1 MIPAMAD
8 YAPRW
13 RLPAPYLQLL
23 AALTV
28 QLMILALAPPPWVQQ
43 GSNLLL
49 TAWMAAATV
58 TITWRRYD
66 LWVVLALGLTPALMA
81 LAIPPEAH
89 TTAVMVVE
97 EIFWIA
103 FPTYLIIRIFAPL
116 YSSREVGAHE
126 LSGAV
131 TVLLLIGLAFA
142 DLHELI
148 YTLEPGSL
156 VFATLPEGAQ
166 PDFGHFVY
174 FSFVTLATL
183 GYGDVSPVLH
193 VSRLV
198 AVLESLVGLLYVT
211 IIVARMVAMQTSG
224 PSRPLE

>member
-13 RLPAPYLQLL
+13 RLPAPYLHLL
-23 AALTV
+23 SALVV
-28 QLMILALAPPPWVQQ
+28 QLVILALAPPAWVQQ
-43 GSNLLL
+43 GSNLVL

-58 TITWRRYD
+58 SITWRRFD
-66 LWVVLALGLTPALMA
+66 LWVVLGLGLTPALMA
-81 LAIPPEAH
+81 LTIPPAAH
-89 TTAVMVVE
+89 TTGVLVFE
-97 EIFWIA
+97 EILWIA
-103 FPTYLIIRIFAPL
+103 FPAYLIGRIFAPL

-131 TVLLLIGLAFA
+131 TVLLLMGLAFA

-148 YTLEPGSL
+148 YTLEPGSM
-156 VFATLPEGAQ
+156 VFANLPAGVE
-166 PDFGHFVY
+166 PDFGHFLY

-183 GYGDVSPVLH
+183 GYGDVSPTMH

-198 AVLESLVGLLYVT
+198 AVVESLVGLLYVT

-224 PSRPLE
+224 PPRSSD

>member
-1 MIPAMAD
+1 MAD

-13 RLPAPYLQLL
+13 RLPAPYLHLL
-23 AALTV
+23 GALVV
-28 QLMILALAPPPWVQQ
+28 QLVILALAPPSWLQQ
-43 GSNLLL
+43 GSNLVL

-58 TITWRRYD
+58 TITWKRYD
-66 LWVVLALGLTPALMA
+66 LWVVLVLGFIPAIMA
-81 LAIPPEAH
+81 LSIPPQGH
-89 TTAVMVVE
+89 TTAVMLVE
-97 EIFWIA
+97 EILWIA
-103 FPTYLIIRIFAPL
+103 FPTYLIVRIFAPL
-116 YSSREVGAHE
+116 YRSREVGPHE

-156 VFATLPEGAQ
+156 VFSNLPEGVA

-183 GYGDVSPVLH
+183 GYGDVSPTLH
-193 VSRLV
+193 ISRLV
-198 AVLESLVGLLYVT
+198 AVAESLVGLLYVT
-211 IIVARMVAMQTSG
+211 IIVARMVAMQTS
-224 PSRPLE
+224 RPTRPPE